1 MPAANRNK
9 IGCQRNLTGNQ
20 SSLQVQSPCRYEKC
34 AEGISAPAS
43 PEMLPNCETHL
54 KHLNMK
60 DLKKMSSEQLTDL
73 LAEKTYKYTRMLREG
88 KKTDEFAACKLLIDQ
103 ITTEI
108 KKRKEQ

>member
-1 MPAANRNK
+1 
-9 IGCQRNLTGNQ
+9 
-20 SSLQVQSPCRYEKC
+20 
-34 AEGISAPAS
+34 
-43 PEMLPNCETHL
+43 
-54 KHLNMK
+54 MK